1 MSPDGF
7 FDRRREWSRWK
18 HRLLERYLGKF
29 AGILGSRYSTI
40 FFVDGFAGAGRYTSP
55 SEDGSPVIAA
65 RLAAQPSANH
75 RPYTLRCVN
84 VEPESFDELV
94 LATSEFPSRLVENKR
109 GTFREHLD
117 GILAAVGPSP
127 ALFFLDPYGHKG
139 MEWDVISRIAGRSR
153 AGLKTEVLVNL
164 AAPKIDRDGGWVD
177 STKRAAPAFVNRLDA
192 LFGTAD
198 WRDLYRRHR
207 VQRDRIEALT
217 SLYMGRLAEAFDGAA
232 ARFAVRS
239 IDGRLKYFIIH
250 GTHSQSG
257 VRAMSDA
264 VFRVSEEY
272 RIEQAAVRASSVQPS
287 LFPELE
293 QSEESGDT
301 RITEELASEIR
312 GLRSQHSQPT
322 FLEIQDALLARW
334 FGRAVEKHFRAA
346 CKLLVSRGDAVLIPP
361 SGEEARHRGG
371 IGDRTRVR
379 FVFPV
384 PIDSPTPGA

>member
-7 FDRRREWSRWK
+7 FDQRREWSRWK

-29 AGILGSRYSTI
+29 AGILGSRYPTI
-40 FFVDGFAGAGRYTSP
+40 FFVDGFAGAGRYCSP

-84 VEPESFDELV
+84 VEPENFEELV
-94 LATSEFPSRLVENKR
+94 LATSEVAPGLVENRR

-139 MEWDVISRIAGRSR
+139 MEWDVVSRIAGRSR

-164 AAPKIDRDGGWVD
+164 AAPKIDRDGGWIN
-177 STKRAAPAFVNRLDA
+177 STKRAAPAFVNRLNA

-198 WRDLYRRHR
+198 WQDIYRRHR

-239 IDGRLKYFIIH
+239 IDGKLKYFIIH
-250 GTHSQSG
+250 GTHSQIG

-272 RIEQAAVRASSVQPS
+272 RIEQATVRASSAQAN

-293 QSEESGDT
+293 QTEASEDA
-301 RITEELASEIR
+301 RIIEDLTSEIR
-312 GLRSQHSQPT
+312 GLRSHHSQPT
-322 FLEIQDALLARW
+322 FLEIQNALLGRW
-334 FGRAVEKHFRAA
+334 FGRAIEKHFRAA
-346 CKLLVSRGDAVLIPP
+346 CKLLVASGDAVLVPP
-361 SGEEARHRGG
+361 NGEEAKHRGG
-371 IGDRTRVR
+371 IGDLTRVR
-379 FVFPV
+379 FKPSVRV
-384 PIDSPTPGA
+384 ASATLAT